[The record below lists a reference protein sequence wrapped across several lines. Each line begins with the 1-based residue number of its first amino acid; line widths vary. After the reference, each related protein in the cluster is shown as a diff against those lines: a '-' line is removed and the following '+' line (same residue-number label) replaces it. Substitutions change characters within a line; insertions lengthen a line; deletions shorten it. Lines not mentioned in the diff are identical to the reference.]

1 MTMSSGND
9 ILCDLANDEGGFRK
23 GFQRKEEWEEEEEEG
38 GRATSF
44 NLLNCLK
51 GAISPKSGDIA
62 CPPNQA

>member
-1 MTMSSGND
+1 MKRRM
-9 ILCDLANDEGGFRK
+9 
-23 GFQRKEEWEEEEEEG
+23 KEERRKRGEEEEDEEEG
-38 GRATSF
+38 GGGATSF